1 MFQVALFPG
10 TSHTVPGE
18 ADRGGGVGE
27 DVESTPLMPNDSVYD
42 ALVSLSQ
49 VNFIYTKLGFQK
61 TKEDAFSLYVGNSLR
76 ASAKGQYPKW
86 SPK

>member
-18 ADRGGGVGE
+18 ADRGGVGE

-61 TKEDAFSLYVGNSLR
+61 TKEDAFSMSIESNIHI
-76 ASAKGQYPKW
+76 KT
-86 SPK
+86 